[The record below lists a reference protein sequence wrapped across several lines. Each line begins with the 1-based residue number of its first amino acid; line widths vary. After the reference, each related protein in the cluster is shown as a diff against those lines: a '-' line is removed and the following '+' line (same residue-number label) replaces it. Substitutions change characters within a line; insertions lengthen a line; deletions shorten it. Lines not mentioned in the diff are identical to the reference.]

1 MKSVSLGTAVLLS
14 LITLGVQAADAPPV
28 KKADGMLVDSK
39 GMTVYTYDKDTA
51 SKSACNGP
59 CAVNWPPVIV
69 SDSKPMAPD
78 YSIIT
83 RDDGKKQLAYKDK
96 PLYTFIKDKKAGD
109 KVGDK
114 AMGAWHVVT
123 D

>member
-14 LITLGVQAADAPPV
+14 LITLGAQAADAPPV
-28 KKADGMLVDSK
+28 TKADGMLVDSK

-51 SKSACNGP
+51 SKSSCNGP

-69 SDSKPMAPD
+69 SDSKPLSPD

>member
-78 YSIIT
+78 YSIIM

-96 PLYTFIKDKKAGD
+96 PLYTFIKDKKSGD